1 MENSINEYNFII
13 LFVILYLIASYCN
26 ITEQFSDKNNE
37 NDNIEKKNLDV
48 CRGVLTDK
56 EYLEHMIP
64 HHQVAVDISI
74 MLQKTSK
81 LPIMQ
86 KVLRELIF
94 VQNEEIILMKELL
107 KKSPSKITDKLL
119 MRAEY
124 IPDKSDFIK
133 PNELDLTDTYC
144 DPHFFDPEAHM
155 KHMHHMKLD
164 EIMYIEHMIPHHQ
177 VAVDMSKVLLKN
189 KNNDFM
195 IHLAYRII
203 RNQQHEILMLTDLLN
218 NLKNDKVYKYKSDLL
233 I

>member
-1 MENSINEYNFII
+1 MEDKINNYSFIFIFII
-13 LFVILYLIASYCN
+13 LFLIAKHYN
-26 ITEQFSDKNNE
+26 LTEQFSDKFISEKNN
-37 NDNIEKKNLDV
+37 IKDV
-48 CRGVLTDK
+48 CRGNLSNK

-81 LPIMQ
+81 IPIMQ
-86 KVLRELIF
+86 KVLRELVF
-94 VQNEEIILMKELL
+94 VQKEEILIMKEIL
-107 KKSPSKITDKLL
+107 KEFPSKITNKSIML
-119 MRAEY
+119 AEY
-124 IPDKSDFIK
+124 IPDKSDYIK
-133 PNELDLTDTYC
+133 PNELGLTSTYC
-144 DPHFFDPEAHM
+144 DPHFFDPESHM

-189 KNNDFM
+189 TNNDFM

-218 NLKNDKVYKYKSDLL
+218 NLKNKNIYKFKSDLL